1 MIVPGKADDSL
12 VVRLTAGLEEDR
24 VMPPKGERLTS
35 QQVAA
40 LRAWIDE
47 GAEWPGADGGEDGR
61 DWWSLRPLIRPA
73 VPVLAHGARNSID
86 AFVRAKLR
94 EKGLN
99 SSLEA
104 DRRTLARRLY
114 FDLIGLPP
122 TPEELAAFVNDPAAD
137 AYEKLVDRLLA
148 SPHHGERWARHWLDV
163 VHYGDT
169 HGYDKDQP
177 RPAAWPYRDYVI
189 RSFNADRP
197 YGEFVRQ
204 QVAGDVLEP
213 GTADGIIAM
222 GFIAAGPWDLIGHA
236 ELPESKLD
244 GKIARHLD
252 RDDMVSNTI
261 NTFVS
266 LTIQCAQCHN
276 HKFDPIS
283 QEDYYRLQAVFAAL
297 DRADRPYYRNPSAA
311 RKAAELIA
319 RQASLKKRQDALNA
333 AVNQAAGRAPG
344 ELDRRIAKASMPA
357 KARAE
362 LVTDTPSARALAE
375 VATEL
380 GRAAA
385 ELATIQAGGSGLR
398 GDRPQRRWC
407 RISGNRSGRG
417 QAAADLHSP
426 PRRHP
431 KSRPGGRPVGP
442 QSSGRAAGHVRA
454 LGGPRRGRPA
464 GSPGP
469 LADRCRATR

>member
-1 MIVPGKADDSL
+1 VIVPGKADESL
-12 VVRLTAGLEEDR
+12 VVRRSAGLEEDR
-24 VMPPKGERLTS
+24 VMPPKGERLAS

-40 LRAWIDE
+40 LRAWIDQ
-47 GAEWPGADGGEDGR
+47 GAEWPGTDGGEDGR
-61 DWWSLRPLIRPA
+61 DRWSLRLLNRPA
-73 VPVLAHGARNSID
+73 VPALAPGARAGARNPID

-94 EKGLN
+94 EKGLAP
-99 SSLEA
+99 SPEA
-104 DRRTLARRLY
+104 DRRTLTRRLY

-122 TPEELAAFVNDPAAD
+122 APEELDAFVSDPAAD
-137 AYEKLVDRLLA
+137 AYEKQVDRLLA

-177 RPAAWPYRDYVI
+177 RPAAWLYRDYVI

-213 GTADGIIAM
+213 GAADGVIAM

-236 ELPESKLD
+236 ELPESKID

-276 HKFDPIS
+276 HKFDPIT

-297 DRADRPYYRNPSAA
+297 DRADRPYYSNPAAA

-319 RQASLKKRQDALNA
+319 RQ
-333 AVNQAAGRAPG
+333 
-344 ELDRRIAKASMPA
+344 
-357 KARAE
+357 
-362 LVTDTPSARALAE
+362 
-375 VATEL
+375 
-380 GRAAA
+380 
-385 ELATIQAGGSGLR
+385 
-398 GDRPQRRWC
+398 GD
-407 RISGNRSGRG
+407 
-417 QAAADLHSP
+417 
-426 PRRHP
+426 
-431 KSRPGGRPVGP
+431 
-442 QSSGRAAGHVRA
+442 
-454 LGGPRRGRPA
+454 
-464 GSPGP
+464 
-469 LADRCRATR
+469 